1 MIDTQAKFSPGD
13 LVFVTRK
20 FIMNYYAVDYLN
32 GVGGII
38 INVINGST
46 ACAAMFYY
54 EILFLGKIWTL
65 EEEKLQTSPP

>member
-1 MIDTQAKFSPGD
+1 MAEKYLFNPGD

-20 FIMNYYAVDYLN
+20 FIMNYHAVDYLD

-38 INVINGST
+38 TNVIDGGGPYKI
-46 ACAAMFYY
+46 FYY

>member
-20 FIMNYYAVDYLN
+20 FIMNYYAVDYLD

-38 INVINGST
+38 TNVIDGGGPYKI
-46 ACAAMFYY
+46 FYY

-65 EEEKLQTSPP
+65 EEEKLQSSPP

>member
-1 MIDTQAKFSPGD
+1 MAEKYLFNPGD

-20 FIMNYYAVDYLN
+20 FIVNYYAVDYLD

-38 INVINGST
+38 INVIDGT
-46 ACAAMFYY
+46 VPDHTMFYY

>member
-1 MIDTQAKFSPGD
+1 MIDTQSKFSPGD

-20 FIMNYYAVDYLN
+20 FIMKYHAVDHLD

-38 INVINGST
+38 INVIDGT
-46 ACAAMFYY
+46 WTGHTMFYY